1 MARRPPRRAVRAVT
15 ALALFVYRATRG
27 RIGGRFG
34 RARVLLLTT
43 TGRRTGTRRTIPLG
57 YLEDGGDLV
66 VIASFGGSDV
76 HPAWYLNLAAHPDVE
91 VERRGGPSQPMRART
106 ATPEERARLW
116 PRVVEMYAGYEK
128 YQQKAAREIP
138 LVILQPRPAA

>member
-1 MARRPPRRAVRAVT
+1 M
-15 ALALFVYRATRG
+15 LALFVYRATRG

-43 TGRRTGTRRTIPLG
+43 TGRRTGKRRTAPLG

-76 HPAWYLNLAAHPDVE
+76 QPAWYLNLAADTDVE
-91 VERRGGPSQPMRART
+91 VQLRGGARQPMRART

-116 PRVVEMYAGYEK
+116 LRVVEMYAGYAK
-128 YQQKAAREIP
+128 YQARTAREIP
-138 LVILQPRPAA
+138 LVILEPSGSGGL